1 VALAMSADE
10 FLLLVIATALVT
22 GIAAG
27 LASLRW
33 WMKAALFFAAPVAAV
48 VVYKI
53 INPDPGCTYDCP
65 GKLVWGLVLIYAVC
79 AWWVGLG
86 GAIFSRWLIREL
98 RAARREN
105 RVS

>member
-1 VALAMSADE
+1 VALAISADE
-10 FLLLVIATALVT
+10 FLLLVVAAALVT

-27 LASLRW
+27 VAPLRW
-33 WMKAALFFAAPVAAV
+33 WLKAALFIAVPVAAV

-65 GKLVWGLVLIYAVC
+65 GALAWGLTLIFGVGAL
-79 AWWVGLG
+79 WLGLG
-86 GAIFSRWLIREL
+86 GVVVGRWMFREL